1 MSKIQYGYWGMTLV
15 LVGGL
20 LMPQGVWADPKD
32 KSGDTLLT
40 ATPANLMRDMRTD
53 RPDQTESPYTVDAG
67 HIQVEMDVLNGR
79 WDGARANDR
88 DRDRDVQSFVVGNVN
103 LKIGLTN
110 AIDLQFVSA
119 LWTTSRTADRI
130 SDTTTEASG
139 MGELT
144 TRLKINL
151 WGNDGGDD
159 AFAIMPYVKWP
170 LPASD
175 LRNGHTEVGVILP
188 YSMALSETLGLGVM
202 AQVDYVNTEGE
213 TMQTQYFT
221 TATLGQ
227 SFSDELGAYLELAS
241 RFIPDAESQIQL
253 DCGVTYRPTASIQWD
268 LGANMGLTRDAPDL
282 VVFGGLTLRY

>member
-1 MSKIQYGYWGMTLV
+1 
-15 LVGGL
+15 
-20 LMPQGVWADPKD
+20 
-32 KSGDTLLT
+32 
-40 ATPANLMRDMRTD
+40 
-53 RPDQTESPYTVDAG
+53 
-67 HIQVEMDVLNGR
+67 
-79 WDGARANDR
+79 
-88 DRDRDVQSFVVGNVN
+88 
-103 LKIGLTN
+103 
-110 AIDLQFVSA
+110 
-119 LWTTSRTADRI
+119 
-130 SDTTTEASG
+130 

-188 YSMALSETLGLGVM
+188 CMALSETLGLGVM
-202 AQVDYVNTEGE
+202 ALVDYVNTEGE

-227 SFSDELGAYLELAS
+227 SFSDELSAYLELAS
-241 RFIPDAESQIQL
+241 RFIPDAESQVQL

-268 LGANMGLTRDAPDL
+268 FGANIGATRDAPDL

>member
-20 LMPQGVWADPKD
+20 LMPQGVWADLKD

-67 HIQVEMDVLNGR
+67 HIQVEMDVLNGP
-79 WDGARANDR
+79 WDR
-88 DRDRDVQSFVVGNVN
+88 DC
-103 LKIGLTN
+103 
-110 AIDLQFVSA
+110 AIDLQLVSA

-139 MGELT
+139 MGALT

-151 WGNDGGDD
+151 WGKDGGDD

-188 YSMALSETLGLGVM
+188 YSMALSET
-202 AQVDYVNTEGE
+202 
-213 TMQTQYFT
+213 MQTQYFT

-241 RFIPDAESQIQL
+241 RFIPDLLVFS
-253 DCGVTYRPTASIQWD
+253 
-268 LGANMGLTRDAPDL
+268 GLTR
-282 VVFGGLTLRY
+282 RC